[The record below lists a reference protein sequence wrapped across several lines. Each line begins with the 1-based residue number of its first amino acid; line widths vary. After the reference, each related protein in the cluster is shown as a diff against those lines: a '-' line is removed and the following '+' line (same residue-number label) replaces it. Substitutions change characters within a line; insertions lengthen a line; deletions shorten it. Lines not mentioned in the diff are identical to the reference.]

1 MATVTF
7 PVTNEPAPGHPGRR
21 STSGRST
28 SRWHLVTTPDK
39 QSVNASKPT
48 DQRSELMVEGVRAL
62 LWMNGGGAVGLA
74 FLQAIWGKN
83 PGFSQSNLRA
93 AICFLLGVL
102 LAGSVQ
108 VLRSTP
114 AFHPQEGDEDWRKVR
129 HVYLFAACA
138 SLVAFLAGVVA
149 VVCGGYR
156 ALH

>member
-1 MATVTF
+1 VT
-7 PVTNEPAPGHPGRR
+7 P
-21 STSGRST
+21 
-28 SRWHLVTTPDK
+28 PDK
-39 QSVNASKPT
+39 HSLDA
-48 DQRSELMVEGVRAL
+48 SELTGKRNEAMVEGVRAL
-62 LWMNGGGAVGLA
+62 VWTNGGGAVALA

-83 PGFSQSNLRA
+83 PGFSQSILRA

-108 VLRSTP
+108 VLRSTA
-114 AFHPQEGDEDWRKVR
+114 AFHAHEGDEDWQKVR